1 MPARPARSSLVSRT
15 LLTTA
20 SLLVTACGP
29 RVPRPRPAPSP
40 APATPTTTTLPAP
53 EPVASAA
60 TPVPGSTGRIVSW
73 MPGFSRY
80 VVTSQAAVQVEG
92 DTLVPGG
99 VRDDSVA
106 TRAYLRM
113 RVSPESAP
121 DGVVITVDSFL
132 VSPRRGAPFARTLM
146 YPIVFQAMLDPA
158 RLRMEFPAEQP
169 MMGTPC
175 IGPAATL
182 LALARDLAPAL
193 PTPLER
199 GRTWSDSTTHQ
210 LCRSGVPLTV
220 TSRHAWTVEGEV
232 EQGGRTF
239 VRLVRATESTIA
251 GIGSGRRAGASVDGA
266 GRAQAE
272 YLLDP
277 TVGRLHS
284 AIVNSTAELRVR
296 ERPDA
301 PELVTR
307 QQARQEAVLQD
318 GVER

>member
-1 MPARPARSSLVSRT
+1 MSRSSSRSRSFPI
-15 LLTTA
+15 LA
-20 SLLVTACGP
+20 AAIAAITACGP
-29 RVPRPRPAPSP
+29 RVPATRPAPSP
-40 APATPTTTTLPAP
+40 VTTAPTPATVPAP
-53 EPVASAA
+53 EPVTSAA

-80 VVTSQAAVQVEG
+80 VVTSQAAVHVEG
-92 DTLVPGG
+92 DTLVAGG

-132 VSPRRGAPFARTLM
+132 VSPGRGAPFARTLA

-169 MMGTPC
+169 MMGKPC
-175 IGPAATL
+175 VGPAATL

-193 PTPLER
+193 PSPLER
-199 GRTWSDSTTHQ
+199 GHRWSETTTHQ

-220 TSRHAWTVEGEV
+220 TSRHEWTVEGEV
-232 EQGGRTF
+232 EQAGRTF

-251 GIGSGRRAGASVDGA
+251 GTGSGRRAGASVDGV

-277 TVGRLHS
+277 TIGRLHS

-296 ERPDA
+296 ERADL

-307 QQARQEAVLQD
+307 QQARQEATLQE
-318 GVER
+318 GAER